1 MRPTHIDCLIQ
12 EIHNCVDRHN
22 LGAAGLYARWKD
34 ETRINEYGCADAAN
48 ILYTIGAFPRGAA
61 ERAAWIS
68 ALQSLQNPATGL
80 FREPTHHP
88 IHTTAHCSAALE
100 LFDAKPLHPCYD
112 LTPYT
117 TREGLYLLLE
127 GLDWE
132 KNPWPQS
139 HQGAGILP
147 ALTNTDMVGLDWKED
162 YFAWMWEHT
171 DPENG
176 FIYGSDRP
184 KQAQLYA
191 YMAGGFHYFFNHEH
205 AHQPVPY
212 PERIID
218 SCLDMINKEHACHPL
233 FMKMIGF
240 VEIDWL
246 YCINRSRRQAPTYR
260 ADEVQAAIEK
270 FATIFTDYL
279 LSVDTKTDD
288 GVNDLHMLFGA
299 MCALAEL
306 QAALP
311 GVIVTDKPLRL
322 VLNRRP
328 FI

>member
-147 ALTNTDMVGLDWKED
+147 ALTNTDMVDLDWKED

-176 FIYGSDRP
+176 CIYGSDRP

-191 YMAGGFHYFFNHEH
+191 YMAGGFHYFFNHE
-205 AHQPVPY
+205 AERRPVRY
-212 PERIID
+212 PDRIID
-218 SCLDMINKEHACHPL
+218 SCLEIMAHPEVAKL
-233 FMKMIGF
+233 ITHCGF
-240 VEIDWL
+240 IDIDVI
-246 YCINRSRRQAPTYR
+246 YCLNR
-260 ADEVQAAIEK
+260 
-270 FATIFTDYL
+270 ATRYTDYRFREARAAL
-279 LSVDTKTDD
+279 EEYAEKYIAMMMAIDYQNDKYF
-288 GVNDLHMLFGA
+288 NDLHSLFGA
-299 MCALAEL
+299 VCALAEL

-311 GVIVTDKPLRL
+311 GKMITSKPLRL
-322 VLNRRP
+322 VLDRRP